1 MTASPPWVTALALR
15 LQPLFTG
22 PFAPTAAIPF
32 LLFSSACLAGCVTLL
47 AVGQF
52 NAALA
57 LALATAMVEGW
68 SRGRRS
74 FRLKIPAYVII
85 IVAGA
90 VTILLRGML

>member
-1 MTASPPWVTALALR
+1 MPSSPPWLPTLTRR

-22 PFAPTAAIPF
+22 PFEPTTAIPF
-32 LLFSSACLAGCVTLL
+32 LLFSAGCLLGCVTLL
-47 AVGQF
+47 ARDQF

-68 SRGRRS
+68 SRGRGA
-74 FRLKIPAYVII
+74 FRLRIPAYALI

-90 VTILLRGML
+90 VTILLRESL